1 MNMREKIL
9 AILVDEIVKT
19 KKRVDQV
26 RYNSKSNVAKNP
38 HDIRVKYLNSLARLI
53 DSYQKLYKDIQLEQV
68 VERISALENENENV
82 VVIEKKEI

>member
-19 KKRVDQV
+19 KKRADQV
-26 RYNSKSNVAKNP
+26 RYNSKSNVQKNP
-38 HDIRVKYLNSLARLI
+38 HDIRNKYLSSLARLI

-68 VERISALENENENV
+68 VERIDALEEDNNED
-82 VVIEKKEI
+82 

>member
-1 MNMREKIL
+1 MRDKIL
-9 AILVDEIVKT
+9 EILVDEIYRT
-19 KKRVDQV
+19 KERCDAV

-68 VERISALENENENV
+68 LERIKALEEENDDV
-82 VVIEKKEI
+82 VVVEKKEI

>member
-19 KKRVDQV
+19 KKRADQV

-38 HDIRVKYLNSLARLI
+38 HDTRVKYLNSLARLI

-68 VERISALENENENV
+68 VERLDALEED
-82 VVIEKKEI
+82 KK

>member
-19 KKRVDQV
+19 KKRADQV

-38 HDIRVKYLNSLARLI
+38 HDIRNKYLNSLARLI

-68 VERISALENENENV
+68 VERIDALEEDNNED
-82 VVIEKKEI
+82 